1 MRISETGK
9 PLPLRKTASPS
20 PANVR
25 KNPAYLHRPC
35 QNPEAPARHP
45 LIDMR
50 AELYAFARQGVRIAS
65 GVDSRIEI
73 GMHFIRRYV
82 QQGDYPI
89 FRSFPHESQQ
99 AILGIV
105 ADFDEGA
112 APLPG
117 SESRSI
123 VPQSDQPPVEL
134 RRFARIWKQML
145 PILSMKSVFRH
156 ISRGISI

>member
-1 MRISETGK
+1 MQLILYAHFRNREAVAASQNGLPVAGK
-9 PLPLRKTASPS
+9 CT
-20 PANVR
+20 

-73 GMHFIRRYV
+73 GMDFIRRHV

-134 RRFARIWKQML
+134 RRFVRLA
-145 PILSMKSVFRH
+145 
-156 ISRGISI
+156 SRQRVPVEKGEEWS